1 MEDFLGFVDLIG
13 RTIDGKYIYR
23 FDFTTDTDV
32 LWGEYFN
39 VTPSGIIPDLQPDKN
54 ALSRSGKIIFPR
66 EMAIAKRN
74 YCFSMQDC
82 IDGIIPLIFSEIDE
96 ETLELDDKPFFIRF
110 GESFNNVEEKL
121 KKIGLEFFEIYEVE
135 KGDSTIID
143 NLINSLDS
151 QEEEND
157 NDEDDNDFDDLDF

>member
-32 LWGEYFN
+32 IWGDYFN

-54 ALSRSGKIIFPR
+54 ALSRSGKVIFPR
-66 EMAIAKRN
+66 EMAIAKRS

-96 ETLELDDKPFFIRF
+96 NTLILDEKPFFIRF
-110 GESFNNVEEKL
+110 GESFSNVENML
-121 KKIGLEFFEIYEVE
+121 KKIGLEFYEIYEIE
-135 KGDSTIID
+135 KGDNTAID
-143 NLINSLDS
+143 DLINKL
-151 QEEEND
+151 END
-157 NDEDDNDFDDLDF
+157 NNENDELDF

>member
-23 FDFTTDTDV
+23 FDFTTDIDV

-66 EMAIAKRN
+66 EMVIAKKN

-96 ETLELDDKPFFIRF
+96 ETLELDEKPFFIKF
-110 GESFNNVEEKL
+110 GESFNDVQKKLEKV
-121 KKIGLEFFEIYEVE
+121 GMEFFELYEIE
-135 KGDSTIID
+135 KGDDSAID
-143 NLINSLDS
+143 ALINDLDS
-151 QEEEND
+151 DDEN
-157 NDEDDNDFDDLDF
+157 NEDDELDF

>member
-23 FDFTTDTDV
+23 FDFTTDIDV

-66 EMAIAKRN
+66 EMVIAKKN

-96 ETLELDDKPFFIRF
+96 ETLELDEKPFFIKF
-110 GESFNNVEEKL
+110 GESFNDVQEKL
-121 KKIGLEFFEIYEVE
+121 EKAGLEFFELYEIE
-135 KGDSTIID
+135 KGDDSAID
-143 NLINSLDS
+143 ALINDLDS
-151 QEEEND
+151 EDEN
-157 NDEDDNDFDDLDF
+157 NEDDELDF

>member
-96 ETLELDDKPFFIRF
+96 ETMELDEKPFYIRF
-110 GESFNNVEEKL
+110 GESFNEVKEKL
-121 KKIGLEFFEIYEVE
+121 DKVNLDFFELYEIE
-135 KGDSTIID
+135 KGDDSAID
-143 NLINSLDS
+143 ALINDL
-151 QEEEND
+151 EIENE
-157 NDEDDNDFDDLDF
+157 EDDYNNEDDLDF

>member
-13 RTIDGKYIYR
+13 QTIDGKYIYR
-23 FDFTTDTDV
+23 FDFTTDIDV

-66 EMAIAKRN
+66 EMVIAKKN

-96 ETLELDDKPFFIRF
+96 ETLELEEKPFFIRF
-110 GESFNNVEEKL
+110 GESFNDVKEKL
-121 KKIGLEFFEIYEVE
+121 SKVNIDFFELYEIE
-135 KGDSTIID
+135 KGDDSAINELID
-143 NLINSLDS
+143 KLGVN
-151 QEEEND
+151 EEY
-157 NDEDDNDFDDLDF
+157 DDNDDDINF

>member
-23 FDFTTDTDV
+23 FDFTTDIDV

-54 ALSRSGKIIFPR
+54 ALSRSGKIIFSR
-66 EMAIAKRN
+66 EMAIAKKN

-110 GESFNNVEEKL
+110 GESFSEVKEKL
-121 KKIGLEFFEIYEVE
+121 DKVNLDFFELYEIE
-135 KGDSTIID
+135 KGDDSAID
-143 NLINSLDS
+143 ALINDLEAEN
-151 QEEEND
+151 EED
-157 NDEDDNDFDDLDF
+157 DYNDEDDLNF

>member
-66 EMAIAKRN
+66 EMAIAKKN

-82 IDGIIPLIFSEIDE
+82 IDGIVPLIFSEIDE
-96 ETLELDDKPFFIRF
+96 ETLELDEKPFFIRF
-110 GESFNNVEEKL
+110 GESFNEVKEKL
-121 KKIGLEFFEIYEVE
+121 NKVNLDFFELYEIE
-135 KGDSTIID
+135 KGDDSAID
-143 NLINSLDS
+143 ALINDL
-151 QEEEND
+151 ETENE
-157 NDEDDNDFDDLDF
+157 EDDYNNEDDLNF

>member
-23 FDFTTDTDV
+23 FDFTTDIDV

-66 EMAIAKRN
+66 EMVIAKKN

-96 ETLELDDKPFFIRF
+96 ETLELDEKPFFIKF
-110 GESFNNVEEKL
+110 GESFNDVQEKME
-121 KKIGLEFFEIYEVE
+121 KVGLEFFELYEIE
-135 KGDSTIID
+135 KGDDSAID
-143 NLINSLDS
+143 ALINDLDS
-151 QEEEND
+151 DDEN
-157 NDEDDNDFDDLDF
+157 NEDDELDF

>member
-23 FDFTTDTDV
+23 FDFTTDIDV

-66 EMAIAKRN
+66 EMAIAKKN

-110 GESFNNVEEKL
+110 GESFSEVKEKL
-121 KKIGLEFFEIYEVE
+121 DKVNLDFFELYEIE
-135 KGDSTIID
+135 KGDDSAID
-143 NLINSLDS
+143 ALINDLEAEN
-151 QEEEND
+151 EED
-157 NDEDDNDFDDLDF
+157 DYNDEDDLNF

>member
-96 ETLELDDKPFFIRF
+96 ETMELDEKPFYIRF
-110 GESFNNVEEKL
+110 GESFNEVKEKL
-121 KKIGLEFFEIYEVE
+121 DKVNLDFFELYEIE
-135 KGDSTIID
+135 KGDDSAID
-143 NLINSLDS
+143 ALINDL
-151 QEEEND
+151 ETENE
-157 NDEDDNDFDDLDF
+157 EDDYNNEDELDF

>member
-23 FDFTTDTDV
+23 FDFTTDIDV

-39 VTPSGIIPDLQPDKN
+39 VTPSAIIPDLQPDKN
-54 ALSRSGKIIFPR
+54 TLSRSGKIIFPR
-66 EMAIAKRN
+66 EMVIAKKN

-96 ETLELDDKPFFIRF
+96 ETLELDEKPFFIRF
-110 GESFNNVEEKL
+110 GESFNNVKEKL
-121 KKIGLEFFEIYEVE
+121 NKVNLDFFEIYEIE
-135 KGDSTIID
+135 KGDNSAIDALID
-143 NLINSLDS
+143 NLDVDG
-151 QEEEND
+151 EN
-157 NDEDDNDFDDLDF
+157 DDNDIDNLDF

>member
-66 EMAIAKRN
+66 EMVIAKKN

-82 IDGIIPLIFSEIDE
+82 IDGIVPLIFSEIDE

-110 GESFNNVEEKL
+110 GESFSEVKEKL
-121 KKIGLEFFEIYEVE
+121 DKVNLDFFELYEIE
-135 KGDSTIID
+135 KGDDSAID
-143 NLINSLDS
+143 ALINDLEAEN
-151 QEEEND
+151 EED
-157 NDEDDNDFDDLDF
+157 DYNDEDDLNF

>member
-66 EMAIAKRN
+66 EMAIAKKN

-96 ETLELDDKPFFIRF
+96 ETLELDNKPFFIRF
-110 GESFNNVEEKL
+110 GESFSEVKEKL
-121 KKIGLEFFEIYEVE
+121 NKVDLDFFELYEIE
-135 KGDSTIID
+135 KGDDSAID
-143 NLINSLDS
+143 ALINDLGT
-151 QEEEND
+151 ENE
-157 NDEDDNDFDDLDF
+157 EDDYNNEDELDF

>member
-1 MEDFLGFVDLIG
+1 MEEFLGFVDFIG

-23 FDFTTDTDV
+23 FDFTTDIDV
-32 LWGEYFN
+32 LWGDFFN

-66 EMAIAKRN
+66 EMVIAKKN

-82 IDGIIPLIFSEIDE
+82 IDGIIPLIFSEIDDDA
-96 ETLELDDKPFFIRF
+96 LELDEKPFFLRF
-110 GESFNNVEEKL
+110 GESFNEVNEKL
-121 KKIGLEFFEIYEVE
+121 NKIGLEFFEIFEVE

-143 NLINSLDS
+143 NLIDSLDS
-151 QEEEND
+151 QK
-157 NDEDDNDFDDLDF
+157 EDDNDFDDLNF

>member
-13 RTIDGKYIYR
+13 QTIDGKYIYR
-23 FDFTTDTDV
+23 FDFTTDIDV

-66 EMAIAKRN
+66 EMVIAKKN

-110 GESFNNVEEKL
+110 GESFSEVKEKL
-121 KKIGLEFFEIYEVE
+121 DKVNLDFFELYEIE
-135 KGDSTIID
+135 KGDDSAID
-143 NLINSLDS
+143 ALINDLEAEN
-151 QEEEND
+151 EED
-157 NDEDDNDFDDLDF
+157 DYNDEDDLNF